1 MVGMLQIITY
11 LLCVYLVFKGVEIF
25 QIALMGANEKQRGK
39 GYVIGA
45 LMIVASLIAAVA
57 FTALIDNQ
65 AKSISEGL
73 NDIPRGL
80 PSR

>member
-1 MVGMLQIITY
+1 MVGMLQIIMY

-25 QIALMGANEKQRGK
+25 QIALMGANEKQRSK
-39 GYVIGA
+39 GYTLGV
-45 LMIVASLIAAVA
+45 LMIAASIIAVVV
-57 FTALIDNQ
+57 FTALINNQ

-73 NDIPRGL
+73 NEIPRGF